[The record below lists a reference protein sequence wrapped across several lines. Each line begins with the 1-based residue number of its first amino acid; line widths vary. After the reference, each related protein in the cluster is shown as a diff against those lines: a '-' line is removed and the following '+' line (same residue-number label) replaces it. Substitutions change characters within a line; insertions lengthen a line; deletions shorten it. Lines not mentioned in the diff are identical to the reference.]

1 MPDTTDAAPPAPL
14 YLFRAKGANRIS
26 YTSASRI
33 SEVFD
38 KNSAPTVGAICV
50 AVQTGYEYFDDP
62 ESEGLAD
69 GDFIVALAV
78 VRGIAGVA
86 SGAVR
91 ATLTPIHRLL
101 APVPLRPLQGKPAEL
116 GEVPADFYSRA
127 LDRRTATALIAQLSS
142 LDPTVAT
149 WLAQV
154 FGEPRAFPSEV
165 EQSRVEAKDAVQL
178 AAQLAEIEL
187 PADAFVSPP
196 AETEDETLLQ
206 TLLNAGY
213 EQDLEEELLPLD
225 LQRFD
230 GKLIGKQRAA
240 SVTVFTD
247 EWNQKKLV
255 VMSVNK
261 KPIELELGVDLL
273 YWDRI
278 HNSFTFIQYKRLE
291 KVNAHRPSSGWEWAY
306 LRKREIEKQL
316 ELMPIGRDSPAK
328 AADWRAFGTPF
339 WFKFVRGDAGRVLDG
354 KTLKGMHVPADW
366 LRLAMKEDTFKSGP
380 KGGFRLTY
388 DNAKYL
394 GRTAFTQLILRG
406 FVGTA
411 GARSKA
417 FKKVLRS
424 KNRELIIA
432 VRTEWQKDVEPLG
445 MATASGEADGAL
457 VETKFPELPF

>member
-1 MPDTTDAAPPAPL
+1 MPYTTDVAPFAPL

-26 YTSASRI
+26 YTSAPRI

-38 KNSAPTVGAICV
+38 KDAAPIVGAICV
-50 AVQTGYEYFDDP
+50 AVQTGYEDFDDP
-62 ESEGLAD
+62 EDQGLAD

-91 ATLTPIHRLL
+91 ATLTPIHRLPV
-101 APVPLRPLQGKPAEL
+101 PVPLGSLQVRPVEL
-116 GEVPADFYSRA
+116 GEVPAAFYSRA
-127 LDRRTATALIAQLSS
+127 LDRRTATALIAQLSD

-154 FGEPRAFPSEV
+154 FGEPRTFSSEV

-178 AAQLAEIEL
+178 AAQLAQIEL

-213 EQDLEEELLPLD
+213 EQDLEEELLPLE

-247 EWNQKKLV
+247 RWNQKKLV

-278 HNSFTFIQYKRLE
+278 HDSFTFIQYKRLE
-291 KVNAHRPSSGWEWAY
+291 KVSAHRPSGGSEWAY
-306 LRKREIEKQL
+306 LRKGEIEKQL

-339 WFKFVRGDAGRVLDG
+339 WFKFVRGDAGSLLDG
-354 KTLKGMHVPADW
+354 KTLKGMHIPADW
-366 LRLAMKEDTFKSGP
+366 LRLAMKEETFKI
-380 KGGFRLTY
+380 
-388 DNAKYL
+388 
-394 GRTAFTQLILRG
+394 GRAH
-406 FVGTA
+406 V
-411 GARSKA
+411 
-417 FKKVLRS
+417 
-424 KNRELIIA
+424 
-432 VRTEWQKDVEPLG
+432 
-445 MATASGEADGAL
+445 
-457 VETKFPELPF
+457 